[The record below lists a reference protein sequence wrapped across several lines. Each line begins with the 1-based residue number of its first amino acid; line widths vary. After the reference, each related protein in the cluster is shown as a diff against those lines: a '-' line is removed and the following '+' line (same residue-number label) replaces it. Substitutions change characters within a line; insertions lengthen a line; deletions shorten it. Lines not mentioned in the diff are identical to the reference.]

1 MKDFDKIESQNDSGV
16 TSETSSG
23 DTASDSGDSESQ
35 LRNVFM
41 LTRISSILD
50 HLDSGLPSLCSTTI
64 P

>member
-35 LRNVFM
+35 LRSVFILM
-41 LTRISSILD
+41 TMMSSVLD
-50 HLDSGLPSLCSTTI
+50 HPD
-64 P
+64 